1 MSRNRKLTL
10 ALLACVVIVVAA
22 VVMSL
27 GGIFNAMGMTYEH
40 EDRYTAGDTVLTGQV
55 RNLDIQWV
63 NGKVNLVHHSGSTF
77 ELKETSSKPISA
89 DMQMRWWLDGDT
101 LRVRYAKSG
110 FRLSWNQ
117 EKELTLTLPE
127 DAGFGGVSI
136 SATSGDLNLAA
147 LQAET
152 LTLNV
157 TSGDVSAEAAA
168 GRVEVGATS
177 GDIALKLTGDA
188 ESISVGTT
196 SGNIGLEVEQT
207 ARIKLSS
214 TSGGISVAARQA
226 GDCKVGSTSGNIYI
240 ALDSFTALDAG
251 ATSGSV
257 TCSLP
262 EQPGFTAE
270 IGTTSGTVDYTL
282 PLTHNGEAYVCGDG
296 SLQVKIGTTS
306 GNVHLERAE

>member
-127 DAGFGGVSI
+127 RLALDSVDISTVSGEIGLPGLKADRVTLSSVSGDQALELPGRASAVAMSSVSGGLRADIAETPELSMASTSGRI
-136 SATSGDLNLAA
+136 SARVPVSG
-147 LQAET
+147 
-152 LTLNV
+152 
-157 TSGDVSAEAAA
+157 
-168 GRVEVGATS
+168 
-177 GDIALKLTGDA
+177 
-188 ESISVGTT
+188 
-196 SGNIGLEVEQT
+196 
-207 ARIKLSS
+207 RIKLS
-214 TSGGISVAARQA
+214 TVSGAVSLGTGTAEDISLA
-226 GDCKVGSTSGNIYI
+226 T
-240 ALDSFTALDAG
+240 
-251 ATSGSV
+251 TSGSV
-257 TCSLP
+257 TAALP
-262 EQPGFTAE
+262 GTPGFTAE
-270 IGTTSGTVDYTL
+270 LTTVSGRVDAAMPLSKDGNTYTCG
-282 PLTHNGEAYVCGDG
+282 NGEGRVRASTV
-296 SLQVKIGTTS
+296 S
-306 GNVHLERAE
+306 GNVRLENWHE